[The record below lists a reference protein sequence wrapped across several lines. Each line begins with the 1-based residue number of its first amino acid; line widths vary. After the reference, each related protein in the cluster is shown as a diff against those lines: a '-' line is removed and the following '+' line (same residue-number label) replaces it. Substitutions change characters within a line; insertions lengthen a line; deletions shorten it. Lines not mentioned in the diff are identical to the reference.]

1 MGKWTRRGFITAG
14 VVGGSALIIGVAI
27 RPGNRTSAL
36 SSLTTKGSE
45 SLVNAWVKI
54 DADNKV
60 TAIVPHSEMGQGA
73 QTALSQ
79 MLADELDANWEDVS
93 FMEAPAEDEYA
104 NWALGKGFILGDTPI
119 PKILTGSVDGLFM
132 QVSKAMHL
140 QITGGSTSIRATG
153 VYGMRVAGA
162 AAKQVLKE
170 AAAKEW
176 DVKFSELTTDKG
188 MIKHEASK
196 KIAPYASFAVAAGH
210 ITAPRTPTL
219 KTPDEF
225 TIMGKSKPRLDIPSK
240 VDGSAMFG
248 MDVVIDNMKIAAIAA
263 APVFGAK
270 LDKLNISK
278 AKNMPGVVKIIELED
293 AVAVVAD
300 GYWQAQ
306 KALEATIITWSKTNN
321 DQLNSEALYSQF
333 DNAIKDALEKGD
345 TNTDVSTGDS
355 DEALNRG
362 KQINREYRVP
372 YLAHAC
378 MEPMNAVASVA
389 DGKCEIWTGT
399 QNPLGFRY
407 DVAAALD
414 IDASNVKVN
423 NFFLGGGFGRRSN
436 ADTAIQAAL
445 ISKSLGAPVKLIWSR
460 EEDIQHDHYRPA
472 VVSHFQAALDDAS
485 LPTAWSNQ
493 YVDKHEPVEAP
504 HIPYA
509 IANQEISFV
518 DSPTHIPFGAWRSV
532 DHSQHGFFTESFIDE
547 LAIEAK
553 EDPYRYRQKLLSGHP
568 RHRKVLDLAAEKSD
582 WDRPLAKHQG
592 RGISLQSSFG
602 SIVAEVVE
610 VSVLDGKVKVDR
622 VIVAVDAGF
631 AVSPDGLAAQMESG
645 VIYGLTAAL
654 YGNVEIEDGKV
665 KQSNFDNYPMVRMSD
680 SPVIETHIINSMES
694 WGGAGEPGTPG
705 TAPALA
711 NAIFDATGTRV
722 RKLPVSNY
730 DFNVEFIEKNE
741 A

>member
-14 VVGGSALIIGVAI
+14 VLGGSALIIGVAI
-27 RPGNRTSAL
+27 RPGNRATAL
-36 SSLTTKGSE
+36 SGLTTEGSE
-45 SLVNAWVKI
+45 SLINAWVKI

-73 QTALSQ
+73 QTALTQ

-104 NWALGKGFILGDTPI
+104 NWALGKGFVLGDTPI
-119 PKILTGSVDGLFM
+119 PKIFAGSVDGLFI

-140 QITGGSTSIRATG
+140 QITGGSLSIRSTG

-162 AAKQVLKE
+162 AAKEVLKE

-176 DVKFSELTTDKG
+176 NVKTSELTTDKG
-188 MIKHEASK
+188 IIKHKASGK
-196 KIAPYASFAVAAGH
+196 EAPYANFAVAAGH
-210 ITAPRTPTL
+210 ISAPRSPIL
-219 KTPDEF
+219 KSPDQF

-248 MDVVIDNMKIAAIAA
+248 VDVVVDNMKIASIAA

-270 LDKLNISK
+270 LEKVDTSD
-278 AKNMPGVVKIIELED
+278 AKKMPGVVKIIELEN
-293 AVAVVAD
+293 AVAVVAE
-300 GYWQAQ
+300 GYWQATQ
-306 KALEATIITWSKTNN
+306 ALAATKITWSKTDN
-321 DQLNSEALYSQF
+321 DQLNSDAIYKQF
-333 DNAIKDALEKGD
+333 DDAIIGALEKGE
-345 TNTDVSTGDS
+345 TNTDISTGDS
-355 DEALNRG
+355 DSALKQG
-362 KQINREYRVP
+362 KVISRKYRVP

-389 DGKCEIWTGT
+389 NGKCEVWTGT
-399 QNPLGFRY
+399 QNPLGCKY
-407 DVAAALD
+407 DLAAALD
-414 IDASNVKVN
+414 IDASNVTVN
-423 NFFLGGGFGRRSN
+423 NYFMGGGFGRRSI

-445 ISKSLGAPVKLIWSR
+445 ISKALGAPVKLIWSR
-460 EEDIQHDHYRPA
+460 EEDTQHDHYRPA
-472 VVSHFQAALDDAS
+472 VVSHFQAALDEES
-485 LPTAWSNQ
+485 LPTAWLNQ

-504 HIPYA
+504 YIPYS
-509 IANQEISFV
+509 IDNQQISYV
-518 DSPTHIPFGAWRSV
+518 DSPTHIPFGPWRSV

-553 EDPYRYRQKLLSGHP
+553 EDPYHFRQKLLSHHP
-568 RHRKVLDLAAEKSD
+568 RHLKVLDLAAERSD
-582 WDRPLAKHQG
+582 WGRPLGKHQG
-592 RGISLQSSFG
+592 RGISLQASFG

-610 VSVLDGKVKVDR
+610 VSLIEGKIKVDR
-622 VIVAVDAGF
+622 VVVAVDAGF
-631 AVSPDGLAAQMESG
+631 AVSPDGLTAQMESG

-654 YGNVEIEDGKV
+654 YGDVEIEAGKV
-665 KQSNFDNYPMVRMSD
+665 KQSRMSD

-730 DFNVEFIEKNE
+730 DFNIEFIEQNE
-741 A
+741 V